1 MHADVPN
8 ANDGSRGDPIH
19 PMHPMHHLLPSVVL
33 VGLILSELLVL
44 VLGRR
49 QIPVGEAL

>member
-19 PMHPMHHLLPSVVL
+19 PMHHLLSSVVL